1 MTTTRNKVINFH
13 TTELNKYPTADGTL
27 TGDRLIEKGEIT
39 INCST
44 GSEMINIVNTSN
56 DIVSFK
62 DWSATERLVNEAKL
76 GIKHLTFEGES
87 GELPLSEWDEII
99 NSDLYT
105 INSTYVY
112 SYSRTETTIHFD
124 IITSFLGSNGEM
136 SSITL
141 TFFDLTKEADKI
153 SWISKKY
160 DGNFTKGISQ
170 ETGSATDI
178 VMSQNAVT
186 TQLNGLQTSINDI
199 KNNYQK
205 KIVSV
210 SSSETTKTIDSNTYY
225 KWGTM
230 TSLNISLNT
239 NVDSSILN
247 EYMFEFTSG
256 STPTTLSLPSSIK
269 WLNGLSPIIE
279 QNKTYQVSIINNLGI
294 ITMFK

>member
-56 DIVSFK
+56 DIVVFK
-62 DWSATERLVNEAKL
+62 DWSATEQLVNNSKIK
-76 GIKHLTFEGES
+76 IKHLTFEGES
-87 GELPLSEWDEII
+87 GELPLDMWDDII
-99 NSDLYT
+99 SADLFT
-105 INSTYVY
+105 INSIYVY
-112 SYSRTETTIHFD
+112 SYARTETTIHFD
-124 IITSFLGSNGEM
+124 IITTYSDSNGHM
-136 SSITL
+136 SAMTL
-141 TFFDLTKEADKI
+141 TFYDLTKDVDKI
-153 SWISKKY
+153 VWVAQKHV
-160 DGNFTKGISQ
+160 GNFLTEITQ
-170 ETGSATDI
+170 ETGTNTDI

-205 KIVSV
+205 KVVSV